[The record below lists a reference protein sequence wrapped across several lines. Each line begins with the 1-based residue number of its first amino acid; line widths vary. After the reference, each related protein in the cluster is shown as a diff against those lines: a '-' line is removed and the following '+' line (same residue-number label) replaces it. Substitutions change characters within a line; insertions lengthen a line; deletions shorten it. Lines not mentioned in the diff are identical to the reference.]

1 MTSPTPPSSPGPQR
15 ELASDAINRAIR
27 TFVSSRGEQWSAED
41 RLHLARLYDAWAA
54 HSLVPAPPPAPAPA
68 PDRTRRPSQP

>member
-1 MTSPTPPSSPGPQR
+1 MTAPTPPPSPGPQM

-54 HSLVPAPPPAPAPA
+54 HSLAPSPGA
-68 PDRTRRPSQP
+68 DRTGQPEQPRRP

>member
-1 MTSPTPPSSPGPQR
+1 M

-41 RLHLARLYDAWAA
+41 RLHLARLYDAWAR
-54 HSLVPAPPPAPAPA
+54 SLVPAPSPASA
-68 PDRTRRPSQP
+68 PDRSQRPSQP